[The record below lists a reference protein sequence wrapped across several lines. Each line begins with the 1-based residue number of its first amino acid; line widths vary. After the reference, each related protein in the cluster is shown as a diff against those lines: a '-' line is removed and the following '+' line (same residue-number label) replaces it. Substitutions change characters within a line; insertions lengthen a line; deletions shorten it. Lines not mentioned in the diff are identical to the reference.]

1 MHRPTFICLTI
12 FFICS
17 MAIPYLSSIVVRI
30 VKSILLH
37 SSLCDEL
44 WLTLQMEELKP
55 YTEASKAQRAEKDRF
70 DSRWSDL
77 TFRNEQQLDEAIASI
92 NYRQAHETISPAEER
107 KLIAELKKLEV
118 PRLLVQ
124 ISICPC
130 QRASAFLA
138 VTLSAMFGGST

>member
-1 MHRPTFICLTI
+1 M
-12 FFICS
+12 
-17 MAIPYLSSIVVRI
+17 LSRHISFSEIW
-30 VKSILLH
+30 
-37 SSLCDEL
+37 LCDGL

-77 TFRNEQQLDEAIASI
+77 SFRNEQQLDEAIASI

-118 PRLLVQ
+118 SHLLVQ
-124 ISICPC
+124 MPML
-130 QRASAFLA
+130 F
-138 VTLSAMFGGST
+138 

>member
-1 MHRPTFICLTI
+1 M
-12 FFICS
+12 
-17 MAIPYLSSIVVRI
+17 
-30 VKSILLH
+30 SILLQI
-37 SSLCDEL
+37 SLCDSL

-118 PRLLVQ
+118 PRLLV
-124 ISICPC
+124 SIPIL
-130 QRASAFLA
+130 F
-138 VTLSAMFGGST
+138 

>member
-1 MHRPTFICLTI
+1 M
-12 FFICS
+12 
-17 MAIPYLSSIVVRI
+17 VVCVVI
-30 VKSILLH
+30 SILVQ
-37 SSLCDEL
+37 SSLCDGL

-124 ISICPC
+124 IPMFSC
-130 QRASAFLA
+130 QMASAVLA
-138 VTLSAMFGGST
+138 ATLSAIFGGTI